1 MQSGLPFPVRGEFSI
16 SPEDMDRGT
25 TAGERDADEK
35 WAYCN
40 HSSIIFIFPLVH
52 PISIPYVSVGQYQ
65 NLRDL
70 PYIPPSSDPPLLL
83 HSLPH
88 LPLGKNS
95 HMPIW
100 SGRIEAGMGGGVSK
114 GKKERNKKSRD
125 GWLPFLPSW
134 WHSHPSIPDSRSVYT
149 RRSELI

>member
-1 MQSGLPFPVRGEFSI
+1 MNPRAGSRASSFMQSGLPFPVRGELSI

-25 TAGERDADEK
+25 TAGEREADEK

-70 PYIPPSSDPPLLL
+70 PYIPPSSDPPL
-83 HSLPH
+83 
-88 LPLGKNS
+88 
-95 HMPIW
+95 
-100 SGRIEAGMGGGVSK
+100 
-114 GKKERNKKSRD
+114 
-125 GWLPFLPSW
+125 
-134 WHSHPSIPDSRSVYT
+134 
-149 RRSELI
+149 